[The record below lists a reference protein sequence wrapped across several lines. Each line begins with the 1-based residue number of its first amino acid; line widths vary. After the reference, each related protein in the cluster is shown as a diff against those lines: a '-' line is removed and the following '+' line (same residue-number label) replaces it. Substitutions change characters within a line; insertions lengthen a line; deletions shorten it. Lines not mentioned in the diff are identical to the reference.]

1 MDKLHIQGHKGQCLT
16 KYDPYLFTELKNA
29 NTIVCEQ
36 INFRIGSHKFS
47 IKHMN
52 SFRYPFYLYIIFN
65 EYNKITSEG
74 RFEINQIKLNT
85 KKRIYDEFDEDDLD

>member
-1 MDKLHIQGHKGQCLT
+1 
-16 KYDPYLFTELKNA
+16 
-29 NTIVCEQ
+29 
-36 INFRIGSHKFS
+36 
-47 IKHMN
+47 MN